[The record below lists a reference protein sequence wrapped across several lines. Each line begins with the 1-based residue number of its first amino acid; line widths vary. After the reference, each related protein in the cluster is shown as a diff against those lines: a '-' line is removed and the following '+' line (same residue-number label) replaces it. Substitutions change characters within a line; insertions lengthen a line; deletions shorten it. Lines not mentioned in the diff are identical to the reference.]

1 MRELPSGTVT
11 FLFTDI
17 EGSTRLLHELGDG
30 YADALSAHRV
40 VLREAF
46 ERNHGVEVDTQG
58 DAFFVAFARASDAL
72 AAAREGQGALE
83 PGEVRVR
90 MGLHT
95 GEPIVTEEGYVG
107 IAVHR
112 AARIAGVGHGGQ
124 VLVSQSTCELVGLD
138 GLRDLGEHRLKD
150 LTAPER
156 IYQLGD
162 GDFPPLKS
170 LNQSN
175 LPVQPTPF
183 VGRERELGEVIAL
196 LRLPEARLLSLTG
209 PGGSGKTRLAVQ
221 AAAEVVDEHE
231 QGVWWV
237 PLQAVRDPERVVGAI
252 ASVLGAGGDLAEH
265 VGAKHM
271 LLVLDNFEQV
281 STAAP
286 VLGELL
292 EECRNLRLLVTSRE
306 LLRLAAEREYP
317 VRPLVEQESVGFF
330 LARARAVHAGF
341 EVDENVL
348 PICRRVDH
356 LPLALELAAA
366 RVKALS
372 TAQILE
378 RLDRSLPLLTGGSR
392 DAPERQQTLSAAI
405 AWSYDLLS
413 AQEQQLFRRLA
424 VFSGGCTLEAAERA
438 VGADL
443 DTLQSLVEK
452 SLVRF
457 QEERYSML
465 QTMREFALL
474 ELEES
479 GEAETVRRAHADFF
493 LALGEEA
500 NVSAEGD
507 YGRRYDV
514 VPPDQD
520 NFRAVLDWALV
531 AGEIELGLRL
541 ATMLEN
547 FWVIADPFE
556 GMRRFESLLAPA
568 SDVDPVVRA
577 RALRCYG
584 GCAHVVGMF
593 EESRR
598 ASEESLALFRAAG
611 DDEGVAVI
619 LHRLAVVALAL
630 GETERARELLTESA
644 ELSRR
649 IGRRHGEAEVIGTLG
664 HVVESEGDLERA
676 LELYAESAWLALEI
690 DFRWWY
696 RSMVIALANAK
707 LELGRVDDADSD
719 ARKALE
725 VASQLEDR
733 RGLVW
738 GLALLA
744 RIASTRGDAE
754 RAGRLWGAIEAG
766 AAWAARP
773 VGERAGCLRGACLR
787 RRRAGVR
794 RRAGTGRAA
803 LARAGGEGGAGRGL
817 AGLSRRR
824 TGRGASRCSAWDG
837 RADTRSRNA
846 PSSSKPSLRQIAFE
860 GALSTDGKAC
870 SQRCLASSRAASIAS
885 RVPATAIPRPWRSGS
900 TDQPV
905 SQTVVSR
912 QSFSQ

>member
-1 MRELPSGTVT
+1 VKRELPAGTVT

-17 EGSTRLLHELGDG
+17 EGSTRLLHELGDD
-30 YADALSAHRV
+30 YAEVLSAHRRA
-40 VLREAF
+40 LRECFARH
-46 ERNHGVEVDTQG
+46 EGVEVDTQG
-58 DAFFVAFARASDAL
+58 DAFFVAFARASAAL
-72 AAAREGQGALE
+72 AAASDGQQALADG
-83 PGEVRVR
+83 PIRVR

-95 GEPIVTEEGYVG
+95 GEPVVTEEGYVG
-107 IAVHR
+107 LDVHR
-112 AARIAGVGHGGQ
+112 AARIAAVGHGGQ
-124 VLVSQSTCELVGLD
+124 VLVSQSTCELLGLD

-150 LTAPER
+150 LTSPEH

-183 VGRERELGEVIAL
+183 VGREKELGEVMVL
-196 LRLPEARLLSLTG
+196 LRRPETRLLSLTG
-209 PGGSGKTRLAVQ
+209 AGGSGKTRLAVQ

-231 QGVWWV
+231 HGVWWV

-252 ASVLGAGGDLAEH
+252 ASVVGAGGDLAEH
-265 VGAKHM
+265 VGAKRM

-281 STAAP
+281 TAAAP
-286 VLGELL
+286 ALGELL
-292 EECRNLRLLVTSRE
+292 AACPNLRLLVTSRE

-317 VRPLVEQESVGFF
+317 VPPLVEQESVGFF
-330 LARARAVHAGF
+330 LARARAVRPGF

-413 AQEQQLFRRLA
+413 PNEQRLFRRLA
-424 VFSGGCTLEAAERA
+424 VFSGGCTLEAAEQA

-452 SLVRF
+452 SLLRF

-465 QTMREFALL
+465 QTIREFALH

-479 GEAETVRRAHADFF
+479 GEAEDVRRAHADFF
-493 LALGEEA
+493 LAFGEEA

-507 YGRRYDV
+507 YGRRYDLI
-514 VPPDQD
+514 PPDQD
-520 NFRAVLDWALV
+520 NFRAVLDWAL
-531 AGEIELGLRL
+531 ATGEIELGLRL
-541 ATMLEN
+541 ASMLEN

-556 GMRRFESLLAPA
+556 GMRRFESLLARA
-568 SDVDPVVRA
+568 ADVDPVVRA

-584 GCAHVVGMF
+584 GCNHVVGRF
-593 EESRR
+593 EESQR

-611 DDEGVAVI
+611 DDEGVAVV
-619 LHRLAVVALAL
+619 LHRLAVVALPL

-649 IGRRHGEAEVIGTLG
+649 IGSRRSEAEVIGTLG
-664 HVVESEGDLERA
+664 HIAESEGNMERA
-676 LELYAESAWLALEI
+676 LELYAESGRLALEV

-696 RSMVIALANAK
+696 RGMVIALANGK
-707 LELGRVDDADSD
+707 LELGRVDDAEPD
-719 ARKALE
+719 AWATLE
-725 VASQLEDR
+725 VSSELADR

-738 GLALLA
+738 GLVLNAWVA
-744 RIASTRGDAE
+744 AARGDAG
-754 RAGRLWGAIEAG
+754 RAGRLWGAIEAEEKRG
-766 AAWAARP
+766 PIGQWEDERATYAARLSA
-773 VGERAGCLRGACLR
+773 VEGQEFDE
-787 RRRAGVR
+787 
-794 RRAGTGRAA
+794 
-803 LARAGGEGGAGRGL
+803 ARAKGAR
-817 AGLSRRR
+817 LSLEQ
-824 TGRGASRCSAWDG
+824 AA
-837 RADTRSRNA
+837 NEV
-846 PSSSKPSLRQIAFE
+846 L
-860 GALSTDGKAC
+860 
-870 SQRCLASSRAASIAS
+870 SSRPAAAGA
-885 RVPATAIPRPWRSGS
+885 P
-900 TDQPV
+900 
-905 SQTVVSR
+905 
-912 QSFSQ
+912 